1 MDIRRAVLLL
11 VLACGLV
18 LPAAALAGDNEP
30 RLFPRNVFN
39 LAYQIQHVEYE
50 ESGLME
56 EIGWL
61 HGLAGGYET
70 RVADTVMLRAE
81 AELVGGRMD
90 YDGHYSDGSPA
101 STHTDD
107 WIFGARGLV
116 GRDFKAGDVGLTPF
130 AGLGYRYWN
139 DQIRSEGGYER
150 EITYWY
156 VPLGLEAAVLSGGG
170 QWRVGARAEYDL
182 FLHGHVT
189 SHLGDAVAGL
199 DTVENDQ
206 DSGWGMRASVFA
218 ERAMGQD
225 WSLVVEPFF
234 RYWDIAK
241 SDEATLSAGGRVVG
255 RAWEPANTTT
265 VWGLRLG
272 ARY

>member
-11 VLACGLV
+11 VLACGLI
-18 LPAAALAGDNEP
+18 LPAAALAGDGKP
-30 RLFPRNVFN
+30 HLFPRNTLD
-39 LAYQIQHVEYE
+39 LAYQLQHVEYE

-56 EIGWL
+56 ETGWL
-61 HGLAGGYET
+61 HGLAGGFET
-70 RVADTVMLRAE
+70 RVADTVMLRVE
-81 AELVGGRMD
+81 AELAGGRMD
-90 YDGHYSDGSPA
+90 YDGHYSDNSPA
-101 STHTDD
+101 STRTDD

-116 GRDFKAGDVGLTPF
+116 GRDFTAGAVGLTPF

-139 DQIRSEGGYER
+139 DQIRGVGGYER

-156 VPLGLEAAVLSGGG
+156 VPLGLEAAALSGGG

-182 FLHGHVT
+182 FLSGHVT

-225 WSLVVEPFF
+225 WSLAVEPFF

-265 VWGLRLG
+265 EWGLRLG
-272 ARY
+272 VRY